1 MSEGTETVDLSALQR
16 TVDDHEMQLEKMEA
30 SLNGMAALVHQ
41 MDGFLREMIRLGVF
55 EQAVQALEK
64 KQPTSKLI
72 M

>member
-1 MSEGTETVDLSALQR
+1 MSEGTEVIDVSAMKRML
-16 TVDDHEMQLEKMEA
+16 DDHEMQLEKMEA
-30 SLNGMAALVHQ
+30 ALSGMAALVHQ

-64 KQPTSKLI
+64 KQPSSKLI